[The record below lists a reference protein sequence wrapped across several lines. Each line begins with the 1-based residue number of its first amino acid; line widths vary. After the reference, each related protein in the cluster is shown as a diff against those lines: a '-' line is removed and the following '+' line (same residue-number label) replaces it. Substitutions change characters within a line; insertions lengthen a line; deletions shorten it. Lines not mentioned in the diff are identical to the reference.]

1 MDSSIF
7 SQRMKSAMD
16 NKGYKQV
23 DLLKRAEAAG
33 IKLGKSQVSQY
44 VSGDAVPRKNIGEFI
59 ANALDVDIDW
69 LYGTDN
75 ATKPMKNKNG
85 TDKTNNNIKKNES
98 GDVNM
103 RTFNKSS
110 KLDNVL
116 YDVRGP
122 VVEEAN
128 KMEAMGTRVLK
139 LNIGNPAPFD
149 FRTPDEI
156 IYDMSSQLTECEGYS
171 MSKGLFSA
179 ERPLCSILRLR
190 IFLMY
195 LLMTFI
201 REMVLVS

>member
-75 ATKPMKNKNG
+75 TTKPMKNKNG
-85 TDKTNNNIKKNES
+85 TDKINNNIKKNES
-98 GDVNM
+98 IIDIGE
-103 RTFNKSS
+103 F
-110 KLDNVL
+110 
-116 YDVRGP
+116 
-122 VVEEAN
+122 
-128 KMEAMGTRVLK
+128 LK
-139 LNIGNPAPFD
+139 HIE
-149 FRTPDEI
+149 T
-156 IYDMSSQLTECEGYS
+156 T
-171 MSKGLFSA
+171 
-179 ERPLCSILRLR
+179 
-190 IFLMY
+190 
-195 LLMTFI
+195 
-201 REMVLVS
+201 